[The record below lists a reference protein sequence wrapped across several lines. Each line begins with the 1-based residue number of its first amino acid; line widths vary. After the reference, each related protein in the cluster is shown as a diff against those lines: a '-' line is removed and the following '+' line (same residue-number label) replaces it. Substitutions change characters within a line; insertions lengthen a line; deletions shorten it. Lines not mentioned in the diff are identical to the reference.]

1 MIALLIFLT
10 LIVTVAV
17 TINCGLL
24 ALVVYLSRRCKQAMR
39 AVDALNNA
47 VYSLSVDKA
56 YLIAQQKPS
65 LLWVDKGRDA
75 LH

>member
-1 MIALLIFLT
+1 MIALLILFAVIAT
-10 LIVTVAV
+10 AMV
-17 TINCGLL
+17 TINAALL
-24 ALVVYLSRRCKQAMR
+24 ALVVYLSRRCKRALR

-75 LH
+75 MH